1 MPRIGTE
8 FLPSLDEGS
17 IAVQTFR
24 IPSISMSQS
33 LALQTKAEKLLK
45 QFPEVIDVVSKTG
58 RADIAS
64 DPMGIE
70 LSDVIVTLKPHEEW
84 TTTKSKEELVEKMR
98 EALSQLPGVA
108 SSFSQ
113 PIALRVDELV
123 SGVKSAIGIK
133 IFGEDLDVLK
143 QKADAVAR
151 VLGKI
156 DGAAD
161 INVEKVSGLAYL
173 QIEINRDKI
182 ARYGINVSDIQ
193 DVIEAAIGSKE
204 ASKVYEGLKVFGLA
218 VRFPEEARNDVEPI
232 KEILIPSPSG
242 ALIPLGQLANVY
254 VTEGPAQISR
264 ESGQRRIVVEC
275 NVTGRDL
282 GGFVAEAQKKIDAR
296 GQTAARLLHQLGRTI

>member
-1 MPRIGTE
+1 M
-8 FLPSLDEGS
+8 
-17 IAVQTFR
+17 
-24 IPSISMSQS
+24 
-33 LALQTKAEKLLK
+33 LK

-84 TTTKSKEELVEKMR
+84 TTTKSKDELVEKMR
-98 EALSQLPGVA
+98 EALSELPGVA
-108 SSFSQ
+108 SSFTQ

-156 DGAAD
+156 GGAAD

-173 QIEINRDKI
+173 QIEIDRDKI

-193 DVIEAAIGSKE
+193 DVIETAIGGKE

-232 KEILIPSPSG
+232 QEILIPSPSG
-242 ALIPLGQLANVY
+242 ALIPLGQLAKVY

-264 ESGQRRIVVEC
+264 EMAQRRIVVEC
-275 NVTGRDL
+275 NVTGRDI
-282 GGFVAEAQKKIDAR
+282 GGFVRRSESKNRQGGEDCRPAISSV
-296 GQTAARLLHQLGRTI
+296 GAASSRISSAP

>member
-1 MPRIGTE
+1 MPTLCTFFLKQKPLAHDPFHIRWLKQIYLTALKPCVRHPWRVVLVALLSLGGAFALVPRIGTE
-8 FLPSLDEGS
+8 FLPALDEGS

-24 IPSISMSQS
+24 IPSISMTES
-33 LALQTKAEKLLK
+33 LALQGKAEKLLK
-45 QFPEVIDVVSKTG
+45 RFPEVIDVVSKTG

-84 TTTKSKEELVEKMR
+84 TTTKSKDELVEKMR
-98 EALSQLPGVA
+98 EALSELPGVA
-108 SSFSQ
+108 SSFTQ

-156 DGAAD
+156 GGAAD

-193 DVIEAAIGSKE
+193 DVIEVAIGEQGSE
-204 ASKVYEGLKVFGLA
+204 QGL
-218 VRFPEEARNDVEPI
+218 
-232 KEILIPSPSG
+232 
-242 ALIPLGQLANVY
+242 
-254 VTEGPAQISR
+254 
-264 ESGQRRIVVEC
+264 
-275 NVTGRDL
+275 
-282 GGFVAEAQKKIDAR
+282 
-296 GQTAARLLHQLGRTI
+296 

>member
-1 MPRIGTE
+1 MQG
-8 FLPSLDEGS
+8 
-17 IAVQTFR
+17 
-24 IPSISMSQS
+24 
-33 LALQTKAEKLLK
+33 KAEKLLK

-98 EALSQLPGVA
+98 EALSEIPGVA
-108 SSFSQ
+108 SSFTQ

-156 DGAAD
+156 GGAAD

-173 QIEINRDKI
+173 EIEIDRDKI
-182 ARYGINVSDIQ
+182 ARYGINVSDVQ
-193 DVIEAAIGSKE
+193 EVVESAIGGKE
-204 ASKVYEGLKVFGLA
+204 ASKVTKA
-218 VRFPEEARNDVEPI
+218 
-232 KEILIPSPSG
+232 
-242 ALIPLGQLANVY
+242 
-254 VTEGPAQISR
+254 
-264 ESGQRRIVVEC
+264 
-275 NVTGRDL
+275 
-282 GGFVAEAQKKIDAR
+282 
-296 GQTAARLLHQLGRTI
+296 